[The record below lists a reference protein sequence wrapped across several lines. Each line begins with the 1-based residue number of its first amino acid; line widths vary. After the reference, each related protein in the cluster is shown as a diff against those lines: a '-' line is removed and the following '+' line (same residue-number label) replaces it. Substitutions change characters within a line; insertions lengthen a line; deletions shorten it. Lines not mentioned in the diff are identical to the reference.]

1 MMVAFVLGEVAA
13 YQMGMT
19 VWFIIAAVLFLF
31 HRKMRPMKQ
40 KTLRED
46 AHSREAETCRKRPRE
61 TPECAKAHSFLSQ
74 QDLVCPL
81 QIILVRDTDVGQGI
95 GNAKRF
101 PFIDAERVVG
111 KNFYLFHI

>member
-1 MMVAFVLGEVAA
+1 MYVWTVAGLG
-13 YQMGMT
+13 GMQKC
-19 VWFIIAAVLFLF
+19 VPLFFCLPIFLF
-31 HRKMRPMKQ
+31 HRKLRPMKQ

-61 TPECAKAHSFLSQ
+61 TPECAKAHSSLSQ

-81 QIILVRDTDVGQGI
+81 QIVLVRDTDAGQGI

-101 PFIDAERVVG
+101 PFIDAECVVG
-111 KNFYLFHI
+111 ENFYLFHI